1 MERNIL
7 NYKVQI
13 NKVKRNNV
21 TSDFEVTVLSP
32 SNNLENEES
41 YKNYEKRLISAL
53 NKDSVFNIA
62 ITGIYGSGKSSV
74 LNTFKKQYQESQWN
88 FLDVSLSTFQTIS
101 SEDQKSTEL
110 SSEEVQLI
118 ERSILQQFFY
128 TVPQSK
134 IPLSRF
140 KRITGN
146 SKYKE
151 IVSYVVIVL
160 LISSG
165 LILFN
170 SSKVLEDLVTLPK
183 WLSTLSLII
192 FISTILV
199 ILYKFM
205 QFSLNLTEI
214 KLNFHDT
221 EFNIKNDNEKS
232 ILNDHLDEIL
242 YFFETT
248 KKNVVIIEDL
258 DRFNNTEIFIRLRE
272 LNSIINKSCSHPVIF
287 IYAIRD
293 DMFEDNERSKF
304 FDYIIPIIPIV
315 NPTTAY
321 DIIKKNYS
329 DISDCLNDRF
339 LLNTCLYFS
348 DMRLLKNILNE
359 YQVYFD
365 QLKIIDIDKNKL
377 FAMVVYKN
385 YYPIEFAKL
394 NSNDGEVYD
403 IFNKEKL
410 KIVKN
415 LIASKEERLISLR
428 LSKDKILSEQLNSI
442 EELNSVYAYKILSKL
457 DSMRWINHNYAL
469 NVEIRV
475 DSNIYSA
482 KDISSTEVL
491 TDLSKHQN
499 ITFEVT
505 STTFSKTMKFNDI
518 EQEVNSNS
526 SYLERLYNLSSKKDG
541 FLEDILDE
549 EVDIQ
554 DEIQNTNKQNLIDL
568 LRQSD
573 IVTDKPILKYFVKN
587 GFIDETYQNY
597 ISYFFEESISLNDKN
612 YAILVNSFDDPNFE
626 LELKNCG
633 ELVETY
639 LGLDKL
645 STQNALNFSM
655 LDYLLT
661 QPSKKIY
668 LESYIKVICDGSSIS
683 VEFLKRYFKREEKL
697 SVLIPKIIDLREIII
712 DDVGISGNTKE
723 SLFNF
728 KNFIKHIPL
737 NRYHE
742 LAYLTEEFKLEL
754 NSMEDYVDFVLEC
767 FDDDFDRFKA
777 FTDAVRPILECA
789 DFSVEQTKELNW
801 LGKNRYLAINR
812 HMIKQVLLNNLEDSD
827 IVLADLE
834 VKPVTLIANSG
845 IDYLTKNIWSENLLE
860 YIRVILLGAD
870 ENTSYSEDE
879 DVYIKTLN
887 LLGDPNAI
895 VEKFIDSIATKIENI
910 KEIENYFTQ
919 RYLIAHS
926 KAEYLWSNVF
936 YYFSES
942 YYDDEGTYR
951 EIDSSLINF
960 LESGQNLLQTASY
973 SELDTINIENWTT
986 TKEEFDERLFLCNNL
1001 SDGAYEKLIIIT
1013 DGNWNNSSLDYLS
1026 QEKVQ
1031 TLIVLGKLSLTPENW
1046 DQIKKHAS
1054 NETIEAF
1061 LVKYHQTVIPD
1072 LDSVEL
1078 RPEDIEVLF
1087 CSDEVS
1093 NEYKQVLAKSKAINL
1108 IESNETVRKK
1118 IIEIYESD
1126 RMSSPIY
1133 DQLLK
1138 YADSKELKKLLL
1150 KQIKY
1155 LDKHE
1160 VLKIL
1165 ELLDDPYQK
1174 LAKGEEVEFGN
1185 TEENRALLDALN
1197 KAQMVMKAPK
1207 AKKPKGSLIGE
1218 KVLTTRLQSHV
1229 LGS

>member
-1 MERNIL
+1 MIW
-7 NYKVQI
+7 V
-13 NKVKRNNV
+13 
-21 TSDFEVTVLSP
+21 
-32 SNNLENEES
+32 
-41 YKNYEKRLISAL
+41 
-53 NKDSVFNIA
+53 
-62 ITGIYGSGKSSV
+62 
-74 LNTFKKQYQESQWN
+74 
-88 FLDVSLSTFQTIS
+88 
-101 SEDQKSTEL
+101 
-110 SSEEVQLI
+110 
-118 ERSILQQFFY
+118 
-128 TVPQSK
+128 VP
-134 IPLSRF
+134 
-140 KRITGN
+140 
-146 SKYKE
+146 
-151 IVSYVVIVL
+151 
-160 LISSG
+160 
-165 LILFN
+165 ILFWI
-170 SSKVLEDLVTLPK
+170 D
-183 WLSTLSLII
+183 
-192 FISTILV
+192 
-199 ILYKFM
+199 Y
-205 QFSLNLTEI
+205 
-214 KLNFHDT
+214 T

-321 DIIKKNYS
+321 DIIKKNHS
-329 DISDCLNDRF
+329 DISDHLNDRF

-403 IFNKEKL
+403 IFNKEKS

-415 LIASKEERLISLR
+415 LIASKEERIISLR
-428 LSKDKILSEQLNSI
+428 LSKDKVLSEQLNSI

-457 DSMRWINHNYAL
+457 ESMRWINYDYAL

-491 TDLSKHQN
+491 TELSKHQN

-505 STTFSKTMKFNDI
+505 NTTFSKTMKFNDI
-518 EQEVNSNS
+518 EQEINSNS
-526 SYLERLYNLSSKKDG
+526 SYLERLDNLSSKNDG

-549 EVDIQ
+549 EADIQ

-597 ISYFFEESISLNDKN
+597 ISYFFEESISLDDKN

-639 LGLDKL
+639 LGIDKL

-661 QPSKKIY
+661 QPSKQIY
-668 LESYIKVICDGSSIS
+668 LESYIKIICDGSSIS

-728 KNFIKHIPL
+728 KSFIKYIPL

-754 NSMEDYVDFVLEC
+754 SSMENYVDFVLEC

-777 FTDAVRPILECA
+777 FTDAVHPILECA

-827 IVLADLE
+827 TVLADLE

-860 YIRVILLGAD
+860 YIRVILLDAD

-895 VEKFIDSIATKIENI
+895 IEKFIDSISTKIENI
-910 KEIENYFTQ
+910 KEVEDYFTQ

-926 KAEYLWSNVF
+926 KAKYLWSNVF
-936 YYFSES
+936 YYFSVS

-960 LESGQNLLQTASY
+960 LESGRDCLEMVRY
-973 SELDTINIENWTT
+973 SEPEVTDIEDWDN
-986 TKEEFDERLFLCNNL
+986 TKEEFDKRLFACNGL
-1001 SDGAYEKLIIIT
+1001 SDEAYEKLIGIT
-1013 DGNWNNSSLDYLS
+1013 DNNWDNSNLEDIS
-1026 QEKVQ
+1026 QEKIQ
-1031 TLIVLGKLSLTPENW
+1031 TLISLGKLSLTPENW
-1046 DQIKKHAS
+1046 EQVKEHAS
-1054 NETIEAF
+1054 KEVILAF
-1061 LVKYHQTVIPD
+1061 LVKNIEFIMND
-1072 LDSVEL
+1072 LDFIQL
-1078 RPEDIEVLF
+1078 RPQDIVSLLFSEDI
-1087 CSDEVS
+1087 S
-1093 NEYKQVLAKSKAINL
+1093 NNSKRFLVENIGVDL
-1108 IESNETVRKK
+1108 ISVGEHIRKK
-1118 IIEIYESD
+1118 ILGVYGSDRISITIYEQF
-1126 RMSSPIY
+1126 IEH
-1133 DQLLK
+1133 
-1138 YADSKELKKLLL
+1138 ADSNELKKLLL
-1150 KQIKY
+1150 NQIENMN
-1155 LDKHE
+1155 DSE
-1160 VLKIL
+1160 IMRVLS
-1165 ELLDDPYQK
+1165 LLDEPYQT
-1174 LAKGEEVEFGN
+1174 LTHGTDVEFEDS
-1185 TEENRALLDALN
+1185 EENRAILN
-1197 KAQMVMKAPK
+1197 KLNTARIVRKFP
-1207 AKKPKGSLIGE
+1207 KPKRPKSNPIGK
-1218 KVLTTRLQSHV
+1218 KVLSTRLQSHI
-1229 LGS
+1229 LGN